1 MKGSCDRVRA
11 SADTKPG
18 QHRHTATP
26 PHHRHKACCEGNESV
41 HTGACGTSMCQH
53 SGVTYHPTT
62 PQRSI
67 PPTPHRGVPSPAVGW
82 TRLAAGCARPRQ
94 ARASFPLRCAWR
106 GGVASPASSY
116 EEHGQPVSTCGA
128 SQPQQV
134 QCTKTARMAQRAYM
148 DPRQDLPLLQRQR
161 FVAFL
166 VQSGPR
172 LAEWQDNVRQCGC
185 RVDPI
190 TGVARSHGSLRQ
202 TTNSRWCAATGGSF
216 TTVSKATTAL
226 RGRHRYSVVG
236 IGGLDN
242 CHRAAH
248 HALDVR
254 VHGTQPQCRS
264 FSRSAAQRQQ

>member
-106 GGVASPASSY
+106 GGVASPASSH
-116 EEHGQPVSTCGA
+116 EEHGQPVSTVA
-128 SQPQQV
+128 QPNRSRWS
-134 QCTKTARMAQRAYM
+134 ARKQHAWRSARTWIR
-148 DPRQDLPLLQRQR
+148 DKISR
-161 FVAFL
+161 
-166 VQSGPR
+166 SCS
-172 LAEWQDNVRQCGC
+172 DNVSSLSLSSPVPGLRNGRITSGSAAAGSTRSLESPEAMARCGKPPTPGGAQPRENPSQQCQK
-185 RVDPI
+185 PLP
-190 TGVARSHGSLRQ
+190 H
-202 TTNSRWCAATGGSF
+202 CAAGTA
-216 TTVSKATTAL
+216 TVLWAL
-226 RGRHRYSVVG
+226 
-236 IGGLDN
+236 
-242 CHRAAH
+242 AA
-248 HALDVR
+248 
-254 VHGTQPQCRS
+254 
-264 FSRSAAQRQQ
+264 